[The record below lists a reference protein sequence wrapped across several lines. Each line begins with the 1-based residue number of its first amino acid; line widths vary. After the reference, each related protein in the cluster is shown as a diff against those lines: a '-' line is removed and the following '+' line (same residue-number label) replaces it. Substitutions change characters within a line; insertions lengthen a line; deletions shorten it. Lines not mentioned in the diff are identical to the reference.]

1 MAAIARSTHA
11 VVWGGQKIKSAGGQA
26 DVDGRLGYCRA
37 VVDAAPLASGRDA
50 DVATMKIW
58 LRDLTRDARDTP
70 RRRSADQAAT
80 QSSAARSDVLESSSV
95 HPYEPIEAL
104 AYGGV
109 VSMKSEPTYLTSTA
123 GEVTAAAGH
132 AWRVVAVHQDVA
144 QSLVA
149 GGIGR

>member
-1 MAAIARSTHA
+1 MTRIRQRNVVERAINKLTQFRTVATRYDKREFMYQAA
-11 VVWGGQKIKSAGGQA
+11 V
-26 DVDGRLGYCRA
+26 
-37 VVDAAPLASGRDA
+37 

-58 LRDLTRDARDTP
+58 LRDLTRGARDTP

-80 QSSAARSDVLESSSV
+80 RSSAARLDVLESSSM
-95 HPYEPIEAL
+95 HPHEPIETL